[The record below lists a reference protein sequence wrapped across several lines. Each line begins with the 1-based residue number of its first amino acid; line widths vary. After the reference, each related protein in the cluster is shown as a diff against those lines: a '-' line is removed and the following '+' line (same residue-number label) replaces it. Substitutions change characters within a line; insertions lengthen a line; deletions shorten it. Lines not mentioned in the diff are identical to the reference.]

1 MGDGRVLES
10 LGLMEFTGF
19 VSSSWLISS
28 TGSLLG
34 AGVILW
40 VEPPNA
46 AATEVLRA
54 KLLIGNEEPLIFG
67 FPLAFGSSDF
77 LLKKPAIDVWF
88 LELEFD
94 LVSEGVGVP
103 RVLLEDLEE
112 GAMILGRSLS
122 YRDVLW
128 SRDKLNAGRDQY
140 VDILEFIFGIRFSV
154 SEGE

>member
-1 MGDGRVLES
+1 MIGEGRALEA
-10 LGLMEFTGF
+10 LGLMDFTGF
-19 VSSSWLISS
+19 VSSSLMISS

-40 VEPPNA
+40 VEPPDDA
-46 AATEVLRA
+46 AIAVLRA

-67 FPLAFGSSDF
+67 LPLAFGSSDF

-103 RVLLEDLEE
+103 
-112 GAMILGRSLS
+112 
-122 YRDVLW
+122 
-128 SRDKLNAGRDQY
+128 
-140 VDILEFIFGIRFSV
+140 
-154 SEGE
+154 

>member
-1 MGDGRVLES
+1 MIGEGRVLEA
-10 LGLMEFTGF
+10 LGLMDFTGF
-19 VSSSWLISS
+19 VSSFWLISL

-40 VEPPNA
+40 FEPPDDA
-46 AATEVLRA
+46 AIAVLRA
-54 KLLIGNEEPLIFG
+54 KLLIGKEEPLILG
-67 FPLAFGSSDF
+67 FPLTFGSSDC

-112 GAMILGRSLS
+112 GAIILGRGSS
-122 YRDVLW
+122 YRDIPW
-128 SRDKLNAGRDQY
+128 SRNKLNADRDQY
-140 VDILEFIFGIRFSV
+140 IDILIL
-154 SEGE
+154 